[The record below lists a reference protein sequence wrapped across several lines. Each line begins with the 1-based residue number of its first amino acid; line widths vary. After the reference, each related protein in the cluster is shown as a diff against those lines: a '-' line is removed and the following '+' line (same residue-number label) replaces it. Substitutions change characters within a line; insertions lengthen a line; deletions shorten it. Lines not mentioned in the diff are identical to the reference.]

1 MNKIIITMISI
12 IVIMSAILTAIFI
25 FKPNREAEYKI
36 DVAKNDE
43 EVILDDC
50 TDEYEYMQGQ
60 ALDAN
65 SSEEKTSPN
74 CSITFKRYYNKCG
87 HILNEYNNLPENL
100 INKSEEEIAREY
112 SDWKIEKF
120 SSHEIIL
127 STEIDTECG
136 EHYLVKDVDGK
147 IVIYKITQDGE
158 EVLHEQTEISTD
170 YLTET
175 DKMNMKDGIRV
186 NGKEELNQLIEDFE

>member
-1 MNKIIITMISI
+1 MNKVILTMVSI

-25 FKPNREAEYKI
+25 FKPNREAEPKI
-36 DVAKNDE
+36 DVAKNNE

-65 SSEEKTSPN
+65 ASEEKTSPN
-74 CSITFKRYYNKCG
+74 CSITFKRYYNKCE

-100 INKSEEEIAREY
+100 INKTEEEIAEEY
-112 SDWKIEKF
+112 SNWKIEKF
-120 SSHEIIL
+120 DSHEVVL
-127 STEIDTECG
+127 STEIDRECG
-136 EHYLVKDVDGK
+136 EHYLVKDVNGK
-147 IVIYKITQDGE
+147 VAIYKITENGE

-170 YLTET
+170 YLTDT
-175 DKMNMKDGIRV
+175 DKINMKDGIRV